1 MSRGPNHHQLHNER
15 HRLIAQGLRAGDGF
29 EQSARCAARYLR
41 AKYGFVAI
49 KDTEKFF
56 ICEIGLER
64 AAPTLSDTRNCPPT
78 PPPTPQSDST
88 DSLDRMTF
96 DALEYSA

>member
-1 MSRGPNHHQLHNER
+1 MTTYLRMHNER

-49 KDTEKFF
+49 RDTERFF

-64 AAPTLSDTRNCPPT
+64 TFPAASDTRRLPVPT
-78 PPPTPQSDST
+78 PTPQTDST
-88 DSLDRMTF
+88 NSLERLTF
-96 DALEYSA
+96 DALESS